1 MDLHKVLAQLREEL
15 ENLDAAILSL
25 ERLQH
30 EGRRR
35 GRPPKALS
43 QLSGTARAARK
54 TPPPDGSAPEES

>member
-1 MDLHKVLAQLREEL
+1 MDLTKVLAQLREEL

-25 ERLQH
+25 EHLQQ

-43 QLSGTARAARK
+43 QLKAARAARK
-54 TPPPDGSAPEES
+54 TDADLDKPLAGDS